1 MFYFGV
7 GTIGRFAIGFILL
20 TELTP
25 KKHQVMFGALY
36 VISDSVAT
44 LYVTFI
50 LRYIS
55 NNIQTVLWI
64 AFSCNFIAL
73 ITGII
78 IPESP
83 KWLAEKGK
91 SKLAMK
97 SIARIAKIN
106 GVSDF
111 DTAYDLKKDVPD

>member
-1 MFYFGV
+1 MFGV
-7 GTIGRFAIGFILL
+7 
-20 TELTP
+20 
-25 KKHQVMFGALY
+25 LY